1 MRRFFS
7 IIAILA
13 LTALIAAPVFAGEEC
28 DKDFG
33 FKFGGFLKTDLIYDT
48 TRLFPGNYLLYVQ
61 PYSGDANNEFFL
73 TARESRLAF
82 DFWWKEGD
90 YNTKAY
96 LEFDFQNAGSGENKA
111 GPMLRHAYFQISR
124 CRWTLL
130 AGQTWDIISPL
141 NPSTANYSVLWYQGN
156 IGYRRP
162 QIRFSTWTKAG
173 ENGKVTL
180 AAGISRNLGG
190 DLDTDEGVNGYGIND
205 GVDSGLP
212 AFQSRLGY
220 STSFGETSK
229 IAIGFSGHYGR
240 ETYDVDDLGEISS
253 WSANAD
259 LALVFNKKVCL
270 KGEFFTGENLG
281 QYLGGIGQS
290 VDEMNNSL
298 SSMGGWGMLSVKMT
312 DKVTVNAGYGFD
324 DPDEAEWL
332 CPDEEGDWELR
343 SKNSEVFGNLFYG
356 VTKRVTAI
364 FEIGYMKTEYL
375 VRDNDGAVFT
385 DTLTEYDGLRF
396 QFALKCALK

>member
-1 MRRFFS
+1 MRR
-7 IIAILA
+7 ILLITAIMA
-13 LTALIAAPVFAGEEC
+13 LTALTAAPAFAGEEC

-33 FKFGGFLKTDLIYDT
+33 FSFGGYLKTDLIYDT

-82 DFWWKEGD
+82 DFWWKEGIYD
-90 YNTKAY
+90 TKAY
-96 LEFDFQNAGSGENKA
+96 LEFDFQNAGGGENKA

-180 AAGISRNLGG
+180 DAGISRNLGG
-190 DLDTDEGVNGYGIND
+190 DIDEDKIDD

-212 AFQSRLGY
+212 AVQGRLGY
-220 STSFGETSK
+220 SSP
-229 IAIGFSGHYGR
+229 IGRSGNMAVGVSGHYGQ
-240 ETYDVDDLGEISS
+240 EAYDVDDLENIGS

-259 LALVFNKKVCL
+259 LSLSFNKKVCL
-270 KGEFFTGENLG
+270 KGEFFMGENLG

-290 VDEMNNSL
+290 TDNMNNPL
-298 SSMGGWGMLSVKMT
+298 PSMGGWGMLSVKMT
-312 DKVTVNAGYGFD
+312 EKVTVNAGYGFD
-324 DPDEAEWL
+324 DPDEAEWY
-332 CPDEEGDWELR
+332 CPDEDGDWELK

-375 VRDNDGAVFT
+375 ARNSEGAVIT
-385 DTLTEYDGLRF
+385 DTITEYDGLRF

>member
-7 IIAILA
+7 ITAVLA
-13 LTALIAAPVFAGEEC
+13 LAFLAAAPVLAGEEC
-28 DKDFG
+28 SKDFG
-33 FKFGGFLKTDLIYDT
+33 FSFGGFIKTDLIYDT

-61 PYSGDANNEFFL
+61 PYAGDANNEFFL

-90 YNTKAY
+90 YDTKAY
-96 LEFDFQNAGSGENKA
+96 LEFDFQNAGGGENKA
-111 GPMLRHAYFQISR
+111 GPMLRHAYFKISK
-124 CRWTLL
+124 CRWSLL

-173 ENGKVTL
+173 EGKKVTL
-180 AAGISRNLGG
+180 DVGISRNLGG
-190 DLDTDEGVNGYGIND
+190 DIADID
-205 GVDSGLP
+205 GFSIDDGADSGLP
-212 AFQSRLGY
+212 AVQGRVGFASSLGE
-220 STSFGETSK
+220 SGK
-229 IAIGFSGHYGR
+229 IAVGISGHYGK
-240 ETYDVDDLGEISS
+240 ETYDVDDLEDIRS

-259 LALVFNKKVCL
+259 LSLAFNEKICL
-270 KGEFFTGENLG
+270 KGEFFTGKNLG

-290 VDEMNNSL
+290 TDNRNNPL
-298 SSMGGWGMLSVKMT
+298 SSIGGWGMLSVKMT
-312 DKVTVNAGYGFD
+312 EKVTVNAGYGFD
-324 DPDEAEWL
+324 DPDEAEWY
-332 CPDEEGDWELR
+332 CPDEDGAWSLK
-343 SKNSEVFGNLFYG
+343 SKNSAAFGNLFYG
-356 VTKRVTAI
+356 FTKRVTAI

-375 VRDNDGAVFT
+375 DRDNDGAGTIT

>member
-7 IIAILA
+7 ITIILA
-13 LTALIAAPVFAGEEC
+13 VAAIIATPVFSGEQA

-33 FKFGGFLKTDLIYDT
+33 FKFGGYLKTDLIYDT

-82 DFWWKEGD
+82 DFWWMEGD
-90 YNTKAY
+90 YKTTAY
-96 LEFDFQNAGSGENKA
+96 VEFDFENAGGGENKA
-111 GPMLRHAYFQISR
+111 DPMLRHAFFKISK
-124 CRWTLL
+124 CQWSLL

-162 QIRFSTWTKAG
+162 QIRFSTWKETG
-173 ENGKVTL
+173 EDKKITL
-180 AAGISRNLGG
+180 DAGISRNIGG
-190 DLDTDEGVNGYGIND
+190 DLDGDKIDD
-205 GVDSGLP
+205 GADSGLP
-212 AFQSRLGY
+212 AVQGRLGY
-220 STSFGETSK
+220 ASLLGESGK
-229 IAIGFSGHYGR
+229 MSLGFSGHYGI
-240 ETYDVDDLGEISS
+240 EKYDVDDLEEVTS

-259 LALVFNKKVCL
+259 LLLAFNEKVCL

-290 VDEMNNSL
+290 VDEMNNPL
-298 SSMGGWGMLSVKMT
+298 ASMGGWGMLSVKMT
-312 DKVTVNAGYGFD
+312 DRVTVNAGYGFD
-324 DPDEAEWL
+324 DPDDASWET
-332 CPDEEGDWELR
+332 PDEDGEWDMMSR
-343 SKNSEVFGNLFYG
+343 NSDIFGNLFYSM
-356 VTKRVTAI
+356 TKRVTAI
-364 FEIGYMKTEYL
+364 LEVGYAKTEYL
-375 VRDNDGAVFT
+375 TRENEAGEIT

-396 QFALKCALK
+396 QFALKCAIK